1 MHLDFAPRLFIIMH
15 AFVLDEMLN
24 LSLMFVACNILQK
37 EINKDIWTQKKGKF
51 ELLNIWI
58 KSKEVY
64 GVFKIS
70 FRT

>member
-1 MHLDFAPRLFIIMH
+1 
-15 AFVLDEMLN
+15 MLN